1 MIVEIKSKN
10 EVIKNDEVDHVIIQY
25 SARNEGRTVHAGG
38 RYELSVDEYEDM
50 GIDDLKDKAKE
61 HLIDEINAE

>member
-1 MIVEIKSKN
+1 MIIEIKSKN
-10 EVIKNDEVDHVIIQY
+10 EVMKNNEVDHVIIQY

-38 RYELSVDEYEDM
+38 RYELSVEEHKGMDVE
-50 GIDDLKDKAKE
+50 DLKDKAKE